1 MSMEITEQDIYEFAN
16 STPGGKRLKGNEL
29 VFDICPYCRGGAKRD
44 PKTFSINIKT
54 GQFQCKRSSCNHSG
68 NMVTLAEDF
77 NFRLSEDNMRRYN
90 VNNYNGKFR
99 KFREIRIESKDEA
112 VEYMKSRG
120 ISAEVTKAYKLT
132 VQNEHPNVL
141 VFPFYDSKD
150 NLRFIKYRKTDF
162 DRAKDKAK
170 EWCEANCMPILFGM
184 DHCDTSNKTLIIT
197 EGQIDSL
204 SVVQAGFK
212 NAVSVPTGMNG
223 FTWYPHCAEWLK
235 QFTEMVIFGDCEN
248 GKVTLV
254 DGLTKRFEGKIRV
267 VQEEDYK
274 GCKDANDILRQ
285 YGTAAIADAIQNAK
299 VLPDSSII
307 DLADVEPLDI
317 ENMFKIPTQIGPLD
331 KLLDG
336 GLYGGQVVALT
347 GKAGDGKSTM
357 LSQLLLNFIDQGF
370 SSFVYSGELSKQMF
384 QHWLFQQASGTAV
397 LTEGT
402 TYKLRNWCRG
412 KVWLY
417 DSDNIDNDE
426 TEQVIAMAEKAA
438 RDLDCKCVIIDNL
451 MTAIVTNNSDA
462 LYEAQKNFVGKLC
475 KIAIKYNIVVILVA
489 HPKKSAEMTESYD
502 ISGTSD
508 IGNKVSLT
516 LAYCRVK
523 DQGEDARELKIL
535 KNRFTGRL
543 SKNNPIY
550 LYYDQ
555 NTKRIAEDRAGFK
568 RIYGWQTDSDGFAP
582 VDQEELPFD

>member
-77 NFRLSEDNMRRYN
+77 NFNLTEENMRRYN
-90 VNNYNGKFR
+90 VRNYNGKFK
-99 KFREIRIESKDEA
+99 KFREMHIESKDEA
-112 VEYMKSRG
+112 VEYMKTRG

-132 VQNEHPNVL
+132 VQNEHPTVL
-141 VFPFYDSKD
+141 VFPFYLPSGELK
-150 NLRFIKYRKTDF
+150 FVKYRKTDF
-162 DRAKDKAK
+162 QKGKDKAK

-184 DHCDTSNKTLIIT
+184 DHCDTNDKTLIIT

-235 QFTEMVIFGDCEN
+235 QFTELIIFGDCEN

-267 VQEEDYK
+267 VQEENYK

-462 LYEAQKNFVGKLC
+462 LYEAQKNFVGRLC
-475 KIAIKYNIVVILVA
+475 RIAIKYNIVVILVA

-568 RIYGWQTDSDGFAP
+568 RIYGWQTDADGFAP